1 MHNTRSTFVRYL
13 ICFSRSI
20 TTMMLQYI
28 RTQLTL
34 LFSFRAPS
42 IPYTCDT
49 HTQDSCTFESRHR
62 WLRLTYCQSY
72 NCLIE
77 RYNPSGCC
85 KCPNECVST
94 IRMDALGKLEEY
106 IDHYNIDLIK
116 VVSSYRASPLL
127 PILKELSKAFNW
139 FNFLSILQMLP
150 LYTKYREFWLI
161 SWWCSIG
168 VTSPIGCMLLF
179 QRCKLQGGYLCEIK

>member
-1 MHNTRSTFVRYL
+1 MNQLSSLYPVIHTKVWYL
-13 ICFSRSI
+13 ASSLRHYS
-20 TTMMLQYI
+20 
-28 RTQLTL
+28 
-34 LFSFRAPS
+34 
-42 IPYTCDT
+42 
-49 HTQDSCTFESRHR
+49 FESVY
-62 WLRLTYCQSY
+62 WLNWFWITNKILNSSY
-72 NCLIE
+72 LDDWINLNYSLNLLNLNHSLNLLRCTTLCNIFLIIV
-77 RYNPSGCC
+77 YQ
-85 KCPNECVST
+85 
-94 IRMDALGKLEEY
+94 LEEY

-150 LYTKYREFWLI
+150 LYTKYREVWLI

-179 QRCKLQGGYLCEIK
+179 QRCKLQGGCLCEIK